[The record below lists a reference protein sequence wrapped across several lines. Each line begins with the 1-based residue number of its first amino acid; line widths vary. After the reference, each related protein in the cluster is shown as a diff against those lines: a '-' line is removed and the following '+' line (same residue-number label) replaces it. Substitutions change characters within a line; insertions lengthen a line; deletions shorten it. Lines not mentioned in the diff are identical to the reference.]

1 MSFGIRAKLFGGF
14 GSVLALIL
22 VVGYIGWH
30 NTTDFAASFRSLYD
44 DRLVP
49 VQRLSDAEQG
59 LYELRLGGLQ
69 YHIADAQERAAI
81 KADTAKWRQQIE
93 DNLKAYAAADLVPEE
108 QQGLAAWA
116 QQYPAYLQTREQ
128 IIALEDQGQGDEA
141 AALRNGPAAQQFGAA
156 RDTLE
161 KLLAVQTRVGAEM
174 NESVR
179 ATADTSTRLLLGAIV
194 LSLLLGGGMAF
205 FISRSIAV
213 RTQRLATQMETL
225 QRVDITNLGNAVA
238 GLARGDPSVEI
249 AMGTQPVPDASR
261 DELGRLAH
269 SFNGILAQ
277 THQTIEAFRV
287 SQATVRELLA
297 ETRRL
302 NASAK
307 DGRLSER
314 GNASQFQGAFCE
326 LVEGINATL
335 DAVIAPI
342 RAAAAVL
349 ERVAQQDLAVRVQG
363 QYQGDHA
370 TIQRALNQA
379 VEHLDQALMRVAGAG
394 AQVASAA
401 SQISG
406 GSQSLS
412 QGASEQASAL
422 QEVAS
427 SLQEITAMA
436 QANAANAT
444 AAQTLAVATQSS
456 AEAGVASMQRLSAA
470 IEQIQAAAAAT
481 AKIVQTIDA
490 LAFQTNLLALN

>member
-1 MSFGIRAKLFGGF
+1 MSEIQ
-14 GSVLALIL
+14 
-22 VVGYIGWH
+22 
-30 NTTDFAASFRSLYD
+30 
-44 DRLVP
+44 RLVRSG
-49 VQRLSDAEQG
+49 QNGD
-59 LYELRLGGLQ
+59 
-69 YHIADAQERAAI
+69 
-81 KADTAKWRQQIE
+81 
-93 DNLKAYAAADLVPEE
+93 
-108 QQGLAAWA
+108 LAARGEA
-116 QQYPAYLQTREQ
+116 TRFE
-128 IIALEDQGQGDEA
+128 GSH
-141 AALRNGPAAQQFGAA
+141 R
-156 RDTLE
+156 
-161 KLLAVQTRVGAEM
+161 
-174 NESVR
+174 
-179 ATADTSTRLLLGAIV
+179 
-194 LSLLLGGGMAF
+194 
-205 FISRSIAV
+205 
-213 RTQRLATQMETL
+213 
-225 QRVDITNLGNAVA
+225 
-238 GLARGDPSVEI
+238 
-249 AMGTQPVPDASR
+249 
-261 DELGRLAH
+261 
-269 SFNGILAQ
+269 
-277 THQTIEAFRV
+277 
-287 SQATVRELLA
+287 
-297 ETRRL
+297 
-302 NASAK
+302 
-307 DGRLSER
+307 
-314 GNASQFQGAFCE
+314 E